1 MGSHHRQGAPPE
13 GSRLQ
18 RGRLVTVTL
27 ARDEF
32 RRCSLC
38 IPYVDPLIPSKAV
51 KDKAIRK
58 RRFEDAG
65 AAEMQDNA
73 RKRGL

>member
-1 MGSHHRQGAPPE
+1 MNSGDA
-13 GSRLQ
+13 
-18 RGRLVTVTL
+18 VFV
-27 ARDEF
+27 
-32 RRCSLC
+32 SLT
-38 IPYVDPLIPSKAV
+38 LIPSKAV

-73 RKRGL
+73 MKRGL